1 MILSRTDKYQFPD
14 NYILFFGDLENHK
27 KDELVVAG
35 YWLLVVG
42 LKNYSACISGSD
54 NWLLTT
60 GNQ

>member
-1 MILSRTDKYQFPD
+1 MILSRTDKYQFSD

-42 LKNYSACISGSD
+42 L
-54 NWLLTT
+54 
-60 GNQ
+60 